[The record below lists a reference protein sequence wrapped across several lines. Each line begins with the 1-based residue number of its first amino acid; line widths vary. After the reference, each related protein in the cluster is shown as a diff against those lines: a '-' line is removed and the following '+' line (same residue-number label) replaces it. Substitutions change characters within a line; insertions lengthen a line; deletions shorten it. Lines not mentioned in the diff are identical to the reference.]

1 MKKRGDKSQRQKQ
14 IQELIRQ
21 LASDFI
27 AGETNAT
34 SLITVTDVDVSPN
47 LATCDVLVTV
57 FPDDSTESALNF
69 LKRKRP
75 ELKQYIKNKMQ
86 IRRIPFFDFK
96 IDEGE
101 LNRQRID
108 KIAAGTN

>member
-1 MKKRGDKSQRQKQ
+1 MKKRGEKSQRQKK

-34 SLITVTDVDVSPN
+34 SLITVTEVDISPD
-47 LATCDVLVTV
+47 LATCDILFTV

-69 LKRKRP
+69 SGCRH
-75 ELKQYIKNKMQ
+75 YGG
-86 IRRIPFFDFK
+86 IRIEQERFVDHSHF
-96 IDEGE
+96 
-101 LNRQRID
+101 
-108 KIAAGTN
+108 